1 MHTSNK
7 GNGMF
12 KELAT
17 AAFVTAAA
25 VFTGGVID
33 NPTPVVMDTPIME
46 DSPEWNCATMGNR
59 VCGPSS
65 LTPGCFNDNE
75 EMVAPWPCFVVVDDD
90 GNADVYTVRNVKM
103 WSE

>member
-1 MHTSNK
+1 
-7 GNGMF
+7 MF
-12 KELAT
+12 KVVAAT
-17 AAFVTAAA
+17 MFVTAAA

-33 NPTPVVMDTPIME
+33 NPTPVVMDTPTE

-65 LTPGCFNDNE
+65 LTPGCYNDNE

-90 GNADVYTVRNVKM
+90 GNADVYTMRNVKM